1 MMQAALLRC
10 RLLFY
15 NTDMADNNK
24 PSKINSY
31 GKLIYGFLGII
42 VSVISIVVTIV
53 YNAGIGI
60 LISAITLLAISVII
74 LVAGLNERKQ

>member
-1 MMQAALLRC
+1 MSS
-10 RLLFY
+10 
-15 NTDMADNNK
+15 N
-24 PSKINSY
+24 NSY

-42 VSVISIVVTIV
+42 VSVISIVATIV

-60 LISAITLLAISVII
+60 LISAITLLVISVII